1 MKNRK
6 DVYQRIDVMPWVAAL
21 GGKTAI
27 DTPAGKLNINIP
39 ANSRSGQNLRL
50 KGKGIPAKEAGDLY
64 LIINITLPE
73 TMSEADRAAWQQL
86 AEHYGVKG

>member
-6 DVYQRIDVMPWVAAL
+6 DVYQHIDVMPWIAAF
-21 GGKTAI
+21 GGKTTI
-27 DTPAGKLNINIP
+27 DTPAGKLNINIS